1 MKRSKFTEEQVAYVL
16 RQAES
21 GTAVEDFCR
30 SMDISQATFYI
41 WKKKYGELGDLPLKG
56 EDYLTREINMKAL
69 KLFLITFLMS
79 GMSLSAHSQQSSVP
93 SHCTPSETVFLTAKM
108 KRSNQ
113 SASGVTYTDTG
124 KIVSLCADQ
133 AKDPIGKLTYRY
145 GPIGKVEMEHVA
157 SPSNKLGNASIQS
170 GPRMSEDFY
179 FFSKGNFT
187 YYIIVA
193 GGMGSGVSLAVFDGN
208 KRIVNLFSGNEESS
222 DFQLSHKLNANAV
235 LAQRNPLHANAHGN

>member
-1 MKRSKFTEEQVAYVL
+1 MKK
-16 RQAES
+16 
-21 GTAVEDFCR
+21 
-30 SMDISQATFYI
+30 
-41 WKKKYGELGDLPLKG
+41 
-56 EDYLTREINMKAL
+56 L
-69 KLFLITFLMS
+69 KLFFITFLVS
-79 GMSLSAHSQQSSVP
+79 GISLSAHSQQSSVP
-93 SHCTPSETVFLTAKM
+93 SHCAANETVFLTAKT
-108 KRSNQ
+108 KRINQ
-113 SASGVTYTDTG
+113 SPQGTTFTDTG

-157 SPSNKLGNASIQS
+157 SPSNKLGNASVQS
-170 GPRMSEDFY
+170 APRVSEDLY

-193 GGMGSGVSLAVFDGN
+193 GGMGSGVSLVVFDGN

-235 LAQRNPLHANAHGN
+235 LTQRKPLHADALGD